1 MNAMKTTLL
10 MAGLMG
16 LFVAAGH
23 ALGGQSGMVMAFG
36 MAVATNFFAYW
47 FSDKM
52 VLMMYRAKQVTRAQE
67 PDLYEMVAGL
77 AQRAGIPMPRLYII
91 PDSSPNAFA
100 TGRDPRHAAVAVTK
114 GILKLLSPQEL
125 KGVLGHELAH
135 VLNRDI
141 LISTIAATMAGAISM
156 LAHMTQWA
164 MIFGGRQDD
173 RDRGG
178 NHPIAAIA
186 TIILAPMAAMLIQ
199 MAISRSREYQ
209 ADAAGARIHGNPLD
223 LASALRKMAQES
235 RRVPM
240 DAEPSTAHLFI
251 VNPLTAKGVMS
262 LFLTHPPIQERI
274 KRLESMHAGVM
285 VRA

>member
-1 MNAMKTTLL
+1 MNTMKTTLL
-10 MAGLMG
+10 MAGLTG
-16 LFVAAGH
+16 LFIVAGH
-23 ALGGQSGMVMAFG
+23 AIGGQSGMVMAFG

-52 VLMMYRAKQVTRAQE
+52 ILMMYRAKQVTRAQE
-67 PDLYEMVAGL
+67 PALYEMVEGL

-100 TGRDPRHAAVAVTK
+100 TGRDPSHAAVAVTK

-173 RDRGG
+173 RD
-178 NHPIAAIA
+178 
-186 TIILAPMAAMLIQ
+186 
-199 MAISRSREYQ
+199 
-209 ADAAGARIHGNPLD
+209 
-223 LASALRKMAQES
+223 
-235 RRVPM
+235 VP
-240 DAEPSTAHLFI
+240 
-251 VNPLTAKGVMS
+251 V
-262 LFLTHPPIQERI
+262 
-274 KRLESMHAGVM
+274 
-285 VRA
+285 

>member
-1 MNAMKTTLL
+1 

-23 ALGGQSGMVMAFG
+23 
-36 MAVATNFFAYW
+36 
-47 FSDKM
+47 
-52 VLMMYRAKQVTRAQE
+52 
-67 PDLYEMVAGL
+67 
-77 AQRAGIPMPRLYII
+77 
-91 PDSSPNAFA
+91 
-100 TGRDPRHAAVAVTK
+100 
-114 GILKLLSPQEL
+114 
-125 KGVLGHELAH
+125 ELAH

-141 LISTIAATMAGAISM
+141 LMAGAISM

-164 MIFGGRQDD
+164 MFFGGS
-173 RDRGG
+173 
-178 NHPIAAIA
+178 HPIAAIA

-209 ADAAGARIHGNPLD
+209 ADVAGAKIHGNPLD

-251 VNPLTAKGVMS
+251 VNPMTARGVMS
-262 LFLTHPPIQERI
+262 LFSTHPPIQERI